1 MASADSSRVPAVTQH
16 FDEQASYLELSAAS
30 LKHNAQ
36 VFRSIGAA
44 HRLGAVIKGNAYGH
58 GLSTV
63 LPLVHAEADVLYV
76 ISPRDALAVREQE
89 TVQGWKRRELLVL
102 GAVGPQELEE
112 LAHAQIDVV
121 LSDFSWAASVAK
133 LRASRTSP
141 LRVHVHID
149 SGLGREG
156 FTAAELPRVAELLK
170 ANADVLTPAGAL
182 SHFANVEDVTEQGY
196 ALQQVASFD
205 TGAAALE
212 QALGVTLQRHMAASA
227 ASLVL
232 PQSRYGVLRV
242 GISLYGLWPSAQT
255 RLSARVV
262 LGEAPVLKPVMAW
275 RCRSQAVKWLEA
287 GSYVGYGCT
296 YRTPERTRIAVL
308 PLGYFDGY
316 PRLASGKAYALVDGR
331 RCPFLGRV
339 MMNHVIVDVTRVAAP
354 DTEQV
359 LATLIGTDGSESIS
373 ADTVA
378 GWADTINYEVVTRL
392 GPHLKRVVVE

>member
-1 MASADSSRVPAVTQH
+1 MKQH
-16 FDEQASYLELSAAS
+16 IDEQASYLELSASA

-58 GLSTV
+58 GLETV
-63 LPLVHAEADVLYV
+63 LPFVHAEADVLYV
-76 ISPRDALAVREQE
+76 ISPRDALVVRELE

-102 GAVGPQELEE
+102 GAVGPRELEE

-121 LSDFSWAASVAK
+121 LSDFSWADSVAK

-156 FTAAELPRVAELLK
+156 FTADELPRVAELLK
-170 ANADVLTPAGAL
+170 ANADVLTAAGAL
-182 SHFANVEDVTEQGY
+182 SHFANVEDVTEQAY
-196 ALQQVASFD
+196 ALKQVAGFD
-205 TGAAALE
+205 AGVTALE
-212 QALGVTLQRHMAASA
+212 QTLGGVKLQRHMAASA

-232 PQSRYGVLRV
+232 PQSRYDVLRV

-262 LGEAPVLKPVMAW
+262 LGEAPVLEPVMSW

-308 PLGYFDGY
+308 PVGYYDGY
-316 PRLASGKAYALVDGR
+316 PRLASGRAHALVNGR

-339 MMNHVIVDVTRVAAP
+339 MMNHVIVDVTRAAP
-354 DTEQV
+354 QGDEV
-359 LATLIGTDGSESIS
+359 VATLIGSDGDETVS
-373 ADTVA
+373 ADALA

-392 GPHLKRVVVE
+392 GPHLRRVVVD